1 MEENKN
7 IPETAE
13 EAVNKEKQSKKPFGK
28 DKKLLEE
35 IEELR
40 QQSP

>member
-13 EAVNKEKQSKKPFGK
+13 EAVMNDKKEKKNKA

-35 IEELR
+35 IAELK
-40 QQSP
+40 